1 MFLLFCICIK
11 DAHREC
17 SQLYEFINEQLW
29 SVNDSEEISQLTE
42 ANEAL
47 MRASDAYD
55 RLLATWQQRAAAAAG
70 HEDMEDA
77 DW

>member
-1 MFLLFCICIK
+1 
-11 DAHREC
+11 
-17 SQLYEFINEQLW
+17 
-29 SVNDSEEISQLTE
+29 
-42 ANEAL
+42 

-55 RLLATWQQRAAAAAG
+55 RLLATWQQRAAAAAAAAG